1 MMLFRRLSLALLRC
15 IFFFLNDPPTPEI
28 SPLPLPAAL
37 PISWGAPEG
46 AFRSGSRPPRPFPTQ
61 RTIRVSWLSP
71 LLRVL
76 RQPLDVL
83 EHPQVDGPHDPV
95 GVELPVGL
103 RSHFHFV
110 PGASLQPRAPAGERE
125 HPELTP
131 RRSVAPSQKQL
142 AHAAVRAPLA
152 QLLSSCRDA
161 LQQHPNLLPSCE
173 L

>member
-125 HPELTP
+125 QPELAP
-131 RRSVAPSQKQL
+131 RRSEVPVQVRGVHVA
-142 AHAAVRAPLA
+142 VGAPLA
-152 QLLSSCRDA
+152 PRRRLGRDGEP
-161 LQQHPNLLPSCE
+161 QHPGLLPGG
-173 L
+173 